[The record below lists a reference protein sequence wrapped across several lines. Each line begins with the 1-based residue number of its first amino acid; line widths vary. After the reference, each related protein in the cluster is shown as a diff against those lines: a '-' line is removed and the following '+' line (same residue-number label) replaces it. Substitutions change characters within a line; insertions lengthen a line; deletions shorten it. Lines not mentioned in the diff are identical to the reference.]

1 MKSNIFK
8 RGFAALIAT
17 QFFGAAND
25 NILKGVLIFMLANG
39 LWQGALGAGG
49 QGWASALFT
58 LPFIFLS
65 GYAGRFA
72 DRHSKRSV
80 TVLVKCIEI
89 PIALIGMVGFWMQN
103 LWITLGA
110 LIALACQSA
119 FFGPAKY
126 GMIPELVE
134 KRDLSRANGA
144 INMMTNIAVIV
155 GTLAAGQIAVAYFPN
170 DEAPQKPLLC
180 TGVTPDETPSQ
191 ALPNDEAPQKPLL
204 GTGVTPG
211 ETPSQALP
219 NDEAPQKPLLWL
231 PGVIMILVAIA
242 GLVCSLL
249 LPRLKEGDKSIQY
262 ELNPFTTYI
271 SSLKEMNGTPLFT
284 VMFSWAYFYLLA
296 GLALLAIPD
305 YEAVLES
312 YDVDAAE
319 VAVLMGVMG
328 IAIGLGCV
336 LAGLISGHAIR
347 PRLILVGAAG
357 LIFFFAM
364 LGMLPAQLPD
374 LPRYWRVLFSWISFA
389 IVGAGIFAGFY
400 IIPLQAMLQR
410 LTPEDELGRY
420 LGTAN
425 GLSFT
430 FILLAS
436 LLYSLLLNFVFPH
449 DQAQRTF
456 LVCAILMAIGLP
468 FFIWR
473 VKARGFS
480 FDRFE

>member
-170 DEAPQKPLLC
+170 DEAPQKPLL
-180 TGVTPDETPSQ
+180 
-191 ALPNDEAPQKPLL
+191 
-204 GTGVTPG
+204 
-211 ETPSQALP
+211 
-219 NDEAPQKPLLWL
+219 WL

-312 YDVDAAE
+312 FDVDAAE

-456 LVCAILMAIGLP
+456 LVCAILMTIGLP

>member
-155 GTLAAGQIAVAYFPN
+155 GTLAAGQIAVAYF
-170 DEAPQKPLLC
+170 
-180 TGVTPDETPSQ
+180 
-191 ALPNDEAPQKPLL
+191 
-204 GTGVTPG
+204 
-211 ETPSQALP
+211 P

>member
-170 DEAPQKPLLC
+170 DEA
-180 TGVTPDETPSQ
+180 
-191 ALPNDEAPQKPLL
+191 A
-204 GTGVTPG
+204 
-211 ETPSQALP
+211 
-219 NDEAPQKPLLWL
+219 QKPLLWL

-305 YEAVLES
+305 YERVLEP

>member
-180 TGVTPDETPSQ
+180 TGVTPD
-191 ALPNDEAPQKPLL
+191 
-204 GTGVTPG
+204 

>member
-72 DRHSKRSV
+72 DRHSKNSV

-155 GTLAAGQIAVAYFPN
+155 GTLAAGQIAVAYF
-170 DEAPQKPLLC
+170 
-180 TGVTPDETPSQ
+180 
-191 ALPNDEAPQKPLL
+191 
-204 GTGVTPG
+204 
-211 ETPSQALP
+211 P

-456 LVCAILMAIGLP
+456 LVCAILMTIGLP

>member
-72 DRHSKRSV
+72 DRHSKNSV

-155 GTLAAGQIAVAYFPN
+155 GTLAAGQIAVAYF
-170 DEAPQKPLLC
+170 
-180 TGVTPDETPSQ
+180 
-191 ALPNDEAPQKPLL
+191 
-204 GTGVTPG
+204 
-211 ETPSQALP
+211 P

-410 LTPEDELGRY
+410 LTPENELGRF

-430 FILLAS
+430 CILLAS
-436 LLYSLLLNFVFPH
+436 LLYFFLLNFVFPQE
-449 DQAQRTF
+449 QAQRTF

-473 VKARGFS
+473 AKARGFS

>member
-170 DEAPQKPLLC
+170 DEA
-180 TGVTPDETPSQ
+180 
-191 ALPNDEAPQKPLL
+191 A
-204 GTGVTPG
+204 
-211 ETPSQALP
+211 
-219 NDEAPQKPLLWL
+219 QKPLLWL

-305 YEAVLES
+305 YERVLES
-312 YDVDAAE
+312 FDVDAAE

>member
-72 DRHSKRSV
+72 DRHSKSSV

-155 GTLAAGQIAVAYFPN
+155 GTLAAGQIAVAYFPK
-170 DEAPQKPLLC
+170 DQDAQAQEALQ
-180 TGVTPDETPSQ
+180 T
-191 ALPNDEAPQKPLL
+191 
-204 GTGVTPG
+204 
-211 ETPSQALP
+211 
-219 NDEAPQKPLLWL
+219 PLLWL
-231 PGVIMILVAIA
+231 PGVSMILVAIA
-242 GLVCSLL
+242 GLVCSLV

-312 YDVDAAE
+312 YKVDAAE

-336 LAGLISGHAIR
+336 LAGLLSGHAIR

-410 LTPEDELGRY
+410 LTPEDELGRF

>member
-72 DRHSKRSV
+72 DRHSKNSV

-170 DEAPQKPLLC
+170 DEA
-180 TGVTPDETPSQ
+180 
-191 ALPNDEAPQKPLL
+191 A
-204 GTGVTPG
+204 
-211 ETPSQALP
+211 
-219 NDEAPQKPLLWL
+219 QKPLLWL

-271 SSLKEMNGTPLFT
+271 SSPKEMNGTPLFT

>member
-72 DRHSKRSV
+72 DRHSKSSV

-89 PIALIGMVGFWMQN
+89 PIALIGMVGFWMQS

-155 GTLAAGQIAVAYFPN
+155 GTLAAGQIAVAYFPK
-170 DEAPQKPLLC
+170 DK
-180 TGVTPDETPSQ
+180 
-191 ALPNDEAPQKPLL
+191 ALQ
-204 GTGVTPG
+204 T
-211 ETPSQALP
+211 
-219 NDEAPQKPLLWL
+219 PLLWL
-231 PGVIMILVAIA
+231 PGVSMILVAIA

-296 GLALLAIPD
+296 GIALLAIPD
-305 YEAVLES
+305 YEAVLVS

-347 PRLILVGAAG
+347 PRLIIVGAAG

-364 LGMLPAQLPD
+364 LGILPAQLPD

>member
-72 DRHSKRSV
+72 DRHSKSSV

-155 GTLAAGQIAVAYFPN
+155 GTLAAGQIAVAYFP
-170 DEAPQKPLLC
+170 K
-180 TGVTPDETPSQ
+180 
-191 ALPNDEAPQKPLL
+191 
-204 GTGVTPG
+204 
-211 ETPSQALP
+211 
-219 NDEAPQKPLLWL
+219 DEAPQKPLLWL

-305 YEAVLES
+305 YEAVL
-312 YDVDAAE
+312 VLHNVNAAE